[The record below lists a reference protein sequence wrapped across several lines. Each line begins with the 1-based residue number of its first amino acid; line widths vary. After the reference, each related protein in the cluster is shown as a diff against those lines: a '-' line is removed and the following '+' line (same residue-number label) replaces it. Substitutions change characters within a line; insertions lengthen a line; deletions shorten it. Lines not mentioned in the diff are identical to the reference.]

1 MEALLKIQRDKARKL
16 SKDFCV
22 TALVP
27 DAHYRR
33 DIQEA
38 IDAAIP
44 TSFTAPLNGYK
55 NVPRFSSRSGRA
67 PAMGS

>member
-1 MEALLKIQRDKARKL
+1 VEALLKIQRDKARKL

-38 IDAAIP
+38 IDA
-44 TSFTAPLNGYK
+44 
-55 NVPRFSSRSGRA
+55 